1 MEVEHGTCLLDACS
15 MLMWYRVLK
24 HFVVLAVESCLI
36 CQNSVILGIAYIFK
50 CSEVPIYCGN
60 AKEPKDMPRRNELEH
75 KALHLIAN
83 TGNQGV
89 LQSEMWRKLDASSRE
104 GSRISL
110 KLEKKGLIRRTRE
123 LCGGR
128 WTYRLYIKRQP
139 ASINSI
145 INCPCLM
152 CPEDPRCGVW
162 STISPTQCEELSKWI
177 SGLVQ
182 GEMNP
187 SGET

>member
-1 MEVEHGTCLLDACS
+1 
-15 MLMWYRVLK
+15 
-24 HFVVLAVESCLI
+24 
-36 CQNSVILGIAYIFK
+36 
-50 CSEVPIYCGN
+50 
-60 AKEPKDMPRRNELEH
+60 MPRRNDLEH

-110 KLEKKGLIRRTRE
+110 KLENKGLIRRTRE
-123 LCGGR
+123 LFGGR
-128 WTYRLYIKRQP
+128 WTYRLYIKRKP

-162 STISPTQCEELSKWI
+162 STISPTQCKELSKWI
-177 SGLVQ
+177 SDLVQ
-182 GEMNP
+182 EEMNP
-187 SGET
+187 LGETQFCRKLGSKSIEETIIIGRQKKKSFDHERLINFSKR